1 MKVATNY
8 GASKAVKLNVAGAF
22 HSEFMRPAYNALKE
36 VLDKVEF
43 LPPKIPV
50 MFNVDA
56 EIERLPFS
64 FTRCGFELIL
74 FLYSDVVKIKSKLLD
89 QLVKP
94 VLWERSMNNCLRNY
108 DLAQVIEVGPG
119 NVLTGILRRI
129 LKSSDAAVKPRP
141 STLSV

>member
-43 LPPKIPV
+43 SPPKIPV

-56 EIERLPFS
+56 EIERLLFS
-64 FTRCGFELIL
+64 LLQLWFCNL
-74 FLYSDVVKIKSKLLD
+74 FFFVVMWSKS
-89 QLVKP
+89 
-94 VLWERSMNNCLRNY
+94 RASC
-108 DLAQVIEVGPG
+108 
-119 NVLTGILRRI
+119 
-129 LKSSDAAVKPRP
+129 
-141 STLSV
+141 